1 LPWNIHRIGGES
13 MSQSIV
19 NVSINFPEG
28 LLDTMNYETVI
39 INPASESI
47 GIAIL
52 SQETQNQQT
61 RNAHSNLRHMP

>member
-1 LPWNIHRIGGES
+1 